1 MQYTITEQT
10 IEVYGRTFHRM
21 TAEWGNAGWIEAGAS
36 LPEDTNARVYDDT
49 LIFAKAAKNTRG
61 GWFHGGEFHDGAFH
75 GGWFYDGWFYDGTFR
90 GGAFRGGKFRGGEF
104 YDGWF
109 YGGEFHGGA
118 FHGGAF
124 RGGTFHGGA
133 FHASPCCAQ
142 RHDGWMFVAKYVGE
156 ELRIWAGCHN
166 FSWEEAVAHWNDD
179 HRHGAESQRIIH
191 FLKAQAEAERERD
204 AQREQA

>member
-61 GWFHGGEFHDGAFH
+61 GWFYGGEFHDGAFH
-75 GGWFYDGWFYDGTFR
+75 GG
-90 GGAFRGGKFRGGEF
+90 EF
-104 YDGWF
+104 H
-109 YGGEFHGGA
+109 GGEFHGGA
-118 FHGGAF
+118 F
-124 RGGTFHGGA
+124 RGGA

-166 FSWEEAVAHWNDD
+166 FSWEEAVEHWNDD
-179 HRHGAESQRIIH
+179 HCHGAESQRIIH

-204 AQREQA
+204 AQRKQA